1 MTGAI
6 DEPPPRYTAHQ
17 VARGARAD
25 ATTPQADY
33 LFKAAGVLHA
43 TYQVRLLAFM
53 AASKGRRLIIQ
64 VPKHCRRG
72 ESLARLMKA
81 HADLIRVERV

>member
-1 MTGAI
+1 MIDAI
-6 DEPPPRYTAHQ
+6 DEPLPRYTAHQ
-17 VARGARAD
+17 VARCARAD
-25 ATTPQADY
+25 ATTSKADY

-53 AASKGRRLIIQ
+53 AASKGRQLIIQ

-72 ESLARLMKA
+72 ESLTRLMKA
-81 HADLIRVERV
+81 HADLIRFESV